1 MPLHECGART
11 RSLHAE
17 PEASSFQSAQEQAA
31 RARPPE
37 RAIARRMSE
46 LSRDE
51 TAPPGLPPLRLLQ
64 GAGSDGHFGLSGRA
78 CPALT
83 LSPAGAQMI
92 TIAVDA
98 IGGDHAPRP
107 EVEGAVLAATCTELS
122 FFRRKA
128 FMGASFMVIT
138 SLAGASSMGR
148 PRWGCRAG

>member
-1 MPLHECGART
+1 MRGAYEEFACRT
-11 RSLHAE
+11 RSVVI
-17 PEASSFQSAQEQAA
+17 PSAQEQAA

-37 RAIARRMSE
+37 RAVARRMSE

-64 GAGSDGHFGLSGRA
+64 GAGSNGHFGLSGRE

-98 IGGDHAPRP
+98 MGGDHAPRP
-107 EVEGAVLAATCTELS
+107 EVEGAVLAARELGV
-122 FFRRKA
+122 R
-128 FMGASFMVIT
+128 GLLVGQT
-138 SLAGASSMGR
+138 VE
-148 PRWGCRAG
+148 